1 MMVNA
6 VKEISYPRK
15 YGMIAGI
22 SLLIMAIAAG
32 FSYGFVYSSLVV
44 PGDANS
50 TFNNILSGNVL
61 FKSGIFGWLIIVV
74 CDLVVAWGLY
84 VYLEPLHKKLALLSA
99 YLRLIYTSILGIAI
113 MNLIF
118 IFILTNESDVLTT
131 FNQEQAT
138 GLCDD
143 SIKGI

>member
-1 MMVNA
+1 MVNA

-15 YGMIAGI
+15 YGMITGI

-44 PGDANS
+44 PGDANT

-61 FKSGIFGWLIIVV
+61 FKAGIFGWLIIVV

-84 VYLEPLHKKLALLSA
+84 VYF
-99 YLRLIYTSILGIAI
+99 RTS
-113 MNLIF
+113 
-118 IFILTNESDVLTT
+118 S
-131 FNQEQAT
+131 
-138 GLCDD
+138 
-143 SIKGI
+143 